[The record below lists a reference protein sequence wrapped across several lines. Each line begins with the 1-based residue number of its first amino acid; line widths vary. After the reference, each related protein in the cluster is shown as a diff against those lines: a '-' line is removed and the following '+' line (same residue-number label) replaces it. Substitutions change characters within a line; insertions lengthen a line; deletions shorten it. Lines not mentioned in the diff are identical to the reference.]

1 MAEKQYLEQKLE
13 ELQKDYSKTK
23 YNKATNK
30 YLGMLRAKIAK
41 IKKSMT
47 EKKGRGGIGF
57 SVKKTGDATVVLVG
71 FPNAGKSS
79 LLTAVTNAESRV
91 AAYAFTTLEV
101 IPGTL
106 TYNGAKIQVL
116 DLPGLVE
123 GAHEGRGGGTKIA
136 SVIRTADLLLF
147 IVDIKTPDLLHK
159 LIEELNELEIRP
171 NRQRPR
177 IRIERKT
184 TGGITVDSNKHNIPD
199 KKNIVEVLNE
209 FSVYNGNI
217 IFYEDADLND
227 VVDVLSESVAY
238 IRGVVA
244 LNKVD
249 TVEPSYANK
258 VNQEI
263 GRITGMKVVNISV
276 LQGIHLDALKETIFR
291 ALELNRVYLKPRD
304 GMADRENPMILRS
317 GSTIMDVAKHVHSK
331 TAKDVRYAYVTGSSA
346 KFAGQKVGV
355 EHVIKD
361 EDEVTL
367 IYVK

>member
-1 MAEKQYLEQKLE
+1 MVDKQYLEQKLE

-30 YLGMLRAKIAK
+30 YLGMLRAKMAK

-47 EKKGRGGIGF
+47 EKKGHGGVGF

-79 LLTAVTNAESRV
+79 LLTSITNAESRV

-106 TYNGAKIQVL
+106 TYNGAKIQIL

-123 GAHEGRGGGTKIA
+123 GAHTGRGGGTKIA
-136 SVIRTADLLLF
+136 SVIRTSDLLLF
-147 IVDIKTPDLLHK
+147 IIDINTPDLLHK
-159 LIEELNELEIRP
+159 LIEELNELDIRP
-171 NRQRPR
+171 NKQRPK
-177 IRIERKT
+177 IRIEKRVS
-184 TGGITVDSNKHNIPD
+184 GGITIDSNKHNIPD
-199 KKNIVEVLNE
+199 KKNLVDVLNE
-209 FSVYNGNI
+209 FSVYNANI

-238 IRGVVA
+238 IKGVVA

-249 TVEPSYANK
+249 TVDPTYASK

-263 GRITGMKVVNISV
+263 SKITGMKVVSISV
-276 LQGIHLDALKETIFR
+276 LQKTKLDELKESIFR
-291 ALELNRVYLKPRD
+291 ALELNRIYLKPRD
-304 GMADRENPMILRS
+304 GMADRENPMILKS

-331 TAKDVRYAYVTGSSA
+331 TAKDVRYAYVTGESA
-346 KFAGQKVGV
+346 KFDGQKVGI
-355 EHVIKD
+355 EHVIRD

-367 IYVK
+367 IYQK

>member
-1 MAEKQYLEQKLE
+1 MPDKSALQQKLE

-30 YLGMLRAKIAK
+30 YLGALRAKIAK
-41 IKKSMT
+41 IKKSMA
-47 EKKGRGGIGF
+47 EKKGRGGTGF

-79 LLTAVTNAESRV
+79 LLTAITNAESRV
-91 AAYAFTTLEV
+91 AAYAFTTLEA

-106 TYNGAKIQVL
+106 IYNGAKIQIV

-123 GAHEGRGGGTKIA
+123 GAHEGKGGGAKIA

-147 IVDIKTPDLLHK
+147 IVDINTPDLLHK
-159 LIEELNELEIRP
+159 LVEELNELDIRP
-171 NRQRPR
+171 NREKPR
-177 IRIERKT
+177 IRIERRT
-184 TGGITVDSNKHNIPD
+184 TGGITIDSNKHNIPE
-199 KKNIVEVLNE
+199 KRNLVEVLND
-209 FSVYNGNI
+209 FSIYNGNI

-227 VVDVLSESVAY
+227 VVDVLSEGVAY

-249 TVEPSYANK
+249 TVEPAYATRMS
-258 VNQEI
+258 QEI

-276 LQGIHLDALKETIFR
+276 LQNIRLDELKETLFR

-317 GSTIMDVAKHVHSK
+317 GSTIMDVARHVHSK
-331 TAKDVRYAYVTGSSA
+331 TARDVRYAYVTGRSA
-346 KFAGQKVGV
+346 KFAGQKVGT
-355 EHVIKD
+355 EHVIMD

-367 IYVK
+367 IYLK